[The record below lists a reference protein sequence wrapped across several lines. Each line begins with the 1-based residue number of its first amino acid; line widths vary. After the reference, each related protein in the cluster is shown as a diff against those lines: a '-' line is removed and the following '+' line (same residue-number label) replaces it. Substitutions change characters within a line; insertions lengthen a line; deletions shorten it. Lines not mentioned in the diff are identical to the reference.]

1 VTRLWLPYEVRDL
14 AGTEAFLTGR
24 LGLVTVDSWDRAGE
38 SGRVLAFPGPAR
50 PDPARPGAA
59 GEQVTALPL
68 SPAGAAV
75 VELVTAAVDRALPPA
90 LELADRAAV
99 DAVYRRLRADEITRP
114 PGAYPRGHYG
124 FEARTPGGLPL
135 MIWSER

>member
-24 LGLVTVDSWDRAGE
+24 LGMVTVDSWDRPGE
-38 SGRVLAFPGPAR
+38 SGRVLAFTDPTR
-50 PDPARPGAA
+50 PDRARLVAA

-68 SPAGAAV
+68 SPAGMAV
-75 VELVTAAVDRALPPA
+75 VELVSAAVDRALPPA
-90 LELADRAAV
+90 VELADRAAV
-99 DAVYRRLRADEITRP
+99 DAAYRRFAADEITRP

-124 FEARTPGGLPL
+124 FEVRTPGGLPL